1 MFKDEREI
9 EPKSVSAEIDIRTK
23 KINSIGKGKRE
34 QEKQYSNL
42 ISTNLKL

>member
-1 MFKDEREI
+1 MLKDEREI
-9 EPKSVSAEIDIRTK
+9 EPRRVSAEIDISTK

-34 QEKQYSNL
+34 LEKQYSNL